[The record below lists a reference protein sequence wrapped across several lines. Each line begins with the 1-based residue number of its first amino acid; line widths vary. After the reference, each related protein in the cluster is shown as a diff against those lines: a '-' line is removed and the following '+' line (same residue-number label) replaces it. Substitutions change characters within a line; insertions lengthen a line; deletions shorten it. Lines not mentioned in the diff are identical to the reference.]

1 MKTHLAPLIGLH
13 PDVKINQCIEYVI
26 SKPIDR
32 NGQVFI
38 TRDRSADRPI
48 KLSIQEFED
57 QTGTY
62 IVGLEPTYE
71 YCLTNLI
78 AEFAKDIETR
88 DFNRIPNHLYYGE
101 IKFSTDRN
109 TIVEVSVHLMNV
121 TEGYT
126 VSVRR
131 NAGGMNKIKRFVG
144 PEGALPLLLDNALR
158 VIDEYITTKVQILSK
173 AEDTTTPIDRQ
184 YSEEGFAILRTNES
198 LNDYFKE
205 GRNNKKAGI
214 VINLSGKYQIFRSY
228 RNDLTQEDTLHHE
241 SRSYKTLRG
250 AQKAINAH
258 GFDVSGRQLDILDS
272 VQFAEDF
279 RNYNRHTGMTNSWD
293 SSVTS
298 SFQLDNGFGELGL
311 LDKSHDEQLGYR
323 YSLKANY
330 IDEKSGKTITQVF
343 SIDPRDNSCLG
354 SATRQLYDF
363 IATIKKAYAEDASV
377 FDIDSRTEME
387 ILHFHQERLAV
398 AYKDVKFYR
407 NVIEKQT
414 HGESCGFMIKR
425 LDLYNSLIQHHETA
439 ISNFSKKNLCR

>member
-214 VINLSGKYQIFRSY
+214 VGTYYDNYESVGFAIQVSDETFPFILAISMILTSESDIGIGKSFSPG
-228 RNDLTQEDTLHHE
+228 TMHE
-241 SRSYKTLRG
+241 YEFL
-250 AQKAINAH
+250 N
-258 GFDVSGRQLDILDS
+258 
-272 VQFAEDF
+272 
-279 RNYNRHTGMTNSWD
+279 
-293 SSVTS
+293 
-298 SFQLDNGFGELGL
+298 
-311 LDKSHDEQLGYR
+311 
-323 YSLKANY
+323 SLKVQ
-330 IDEKSGKTITQVF
+330 S
-343 SIDPRDNSCLG
+343 
-354 SATRQLYDF
+354 
-363 IATIKKAYAEDASV
+363 
-377 FDIDSRTEME
+377 
-387 ILHFHQERLAV
+387 
-398 AYKDVKFYR
+398 
-407 NVIEKQT
+407 
-414 HGESCGFMIKR
+414 IKR
-425 LDLYNSLIQHHETA
+425 SMFKSS
-439 ISNFSKKNLCR
+439 ISTSMY